1 MLQTARDANTPYP
14 SDPINL
20 SKYIRLARI
29 TKVYDIDEAYPTNL
43 SEYGN
48 VEIMWLDAVDPYNN
62 KETIPCLTPG
72 ASWSRGSGIYRMP
85 HINDVAAVFQLPNT
99 RPIIIGYLPK
109 YLTQAIT
116 ADSDS
121 PAEVVG
127 KLPALRSGE
136 ILLKSSGQNEIIIS
150 NNDVIKFITRDASQH
165 SIVSTE
171 DIPETTEF
179 EFARVLNNDNNITA
193 ELTLGLSGDT
203 LGAGDVVAALEIPT
217 FYQKICEFS
226 IEKNAQ
232 ASFTLPTSYTGVAYK
247 ISSAVFVPSQGN
259 QTSSVIHN
267 KTLNINDFTID
278 TLRSYTKSDGTDTG
292 DVNSNELSFDGT
304 IYTSIVTI
312 QNTKTSS
319 LLKAGGKLVL
329 SVVYREVLGSI
340 KVNNLADCEINMRNI
355 VFKNKK
361 NVMLGLFDDGT
372 LRTNAAETEIGNTL
386 TGHMRLNPAGVSI
399 NAGLSTGAVVKI
411 NTDEESIKNHLYTD
425 GPVKQNEV
433 ATDTKKS
440 SAGRHYFAIS
450 DSLPLFYYDTDNK
463 CFGITLQEEYD
474 KLTVETR
481 IHIPYRNF
489 DDSDSGLFTV
499 GRVQELL
506 KTYNSNKSLFKP
518 YGELRKP

>member
-1 MLQTARDANTPYP
+1 MLQTARDVNTPYP

-20 SKYIRLARI
+20 SKHIRLARI
-29 TKVYDIDEAYPTNL
+29 TKVYDIDEAYPNNL
-43 SEYGN
+43 GEYGN

-116 ADSDS
+116 SSEDS

-150 NNDVIKFITRDASQH
+150 NNDVIKFTTRDSSQH

-171 DIPETTEF
+171 DISETTEF

-193 ELTLGLSGDT
+193 ELTLGLSGET
-203 LGAGDVVAALEIPT
+203 LGAGNVVASLEVPT
-217 FYQKICEFS
+217 FYQKICEFN
-226 IEKNAQ
+226 IDKNAQ
-232 ASFTLPTSYTGVAYK
+232 SSFTLPTSYTGVAYK

-259 QTSSVIHN
+259 QTSSVVHN
-267 KTLNINDFTID
+267 KFLNINDFTIN
-278 TLRSYTKSDGTDTG
+278 TLRSYTKADEKDTG
-292 DVNSNELSFDGT
+292 DINSNELSFDNT

-319 LLKAGGKLVL
+319 LLKAGGKLLL
-329 SVVYREVLGSI
+329 SVVYKEALGSI

-372 LRTNAAETEIGNTL
+372 LRTSAAETELGNTL

-399 NAGLSTGAVVKI
+399 NAGLAEGATVNI
-411 NTDEESIKNHLYTD
+411 NTDVDAIKNHFYTD
-425 GPVKQNEV
+425 GPITETGDS
-433 ATDTKKS
+433 A
-440 SAGRHYFAIS
+440 AGRHYFAIS

-463 CFGITLQEEYD
+463 VFGITLQEEYD
-474 KLTVETR
+474 NLTIETR
-481 IHIPYRNF
+481 SHIPYRNF

-506 KTYNSNKSLFKP
+506 RIYNNNRPLFKP